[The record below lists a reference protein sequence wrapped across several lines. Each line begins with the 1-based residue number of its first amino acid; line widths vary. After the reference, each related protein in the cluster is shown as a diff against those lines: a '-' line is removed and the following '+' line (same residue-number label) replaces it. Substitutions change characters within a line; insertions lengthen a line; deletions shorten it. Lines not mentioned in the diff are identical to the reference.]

1 MRIPLI
7 TGPTASGKTA
17 LVLSMAE
24 KHDIEIVSADAY
36 QVYRHMNIGTAKP
49 SEEELKSVPHH
60 LIDIMNPDETYSAGI
75 FFEQAEAV
83 IADILSRGKIP
94 LIAGGTGMYVQTLQ
108 KGIFDAPDRDPSI
121 RAQIEERIKRDG
133 IETLHGEL
141 TAVDPEF
148 AANVKPTD
156 PTRIIRGLEIN
167 AQLKMN
173 VREAQKKYHRNP
185 KYEYNIAILTDDRQK
200 IYDRINRR
208 VLAMYKQGWADEVK
222 GLLDRG
228 YSPDLDSFKAIGYR
242 EIAECLRT
250 GTDPVSV
257 CERIQTATRN
267 FAKRQLT
274 WFRHM
279 EGVRY
284 IDLSD
289 KNDVKST
296 EEFIFT

>member
-36 QVYRHMNIGTAKP
+36 QVYRYMNIGTAKP

-75 FFEQAEAV
+75 FFEQAETV
-83 IADILSRGKIP
+83 IQDILSRGKIP

-121 RAQIEERIKRDG
+121 RAGLEERIKSDG
-133 IETLHGEL
+133 IETLYGEL
-141 TAVDPEF
+141 SSIDPEF
-148 AANVKPTD
+148 AAGVKPTD

-167 AQLKMN
+167 TQLSMN
-173 VREAQKKYHRNP
+173 VRDAQKKYHRNP
-185 KYEYNIAILTDDRQK
+185 KYEYNIAILSDDRQK

-208 VLAMYKQGWADEVK
+208 VLTMFEDGWTDEVK
-222 GLLDRG
+222 RLLDMG
-228 YSPDLDSFKAIGYR
+228 YSPELDSFKAIGYR

-250 GTDPVSV
+250 GTNPMSV

-274 WFRHM
+274 WFKHM
-279 EGVRY
+279 DDVRY

-289 KNDVKST
+289 KNYIKNT